1 MLELEQL
8 AEPRKSNLLALAGRR
23 RPTAL
28 IPLGYRPEVGKIC
41 EQEVQQVAV
50 EC

>member
-28 IPLGYRPEVGKIC
+28 IPLGYGLLR
-41 EQEVQQVAV
+41 QNV
-50 EC
+50 EIWYADIHRY